1 VVLPYVGPPRGSA
14 AHAAWLLQRP
24 VDDGDTAAAGSPLSH
39 MGPGCSSVLN
49 SITSASRRFH
59 AIYAAL
65 LGGEALTMF
74 PFAPGIRCPPGARP
88 ARRRPAGVARPQL
101 ADAPDYAERFV
112 SRTCRLCGAAPESVH
127 HLAFDCPHPS
137 LCDERVI
144 TAEEVRARAAD
155 IRSAVVAA
163 RCRLGS
169 VWEPQAGPEDDAL
182 SAFLGGLPLGDDEL
196 AFLGYR
202 LLLAA
207 PFPAAVARR
216 HGFLAAAAVG
226 GLLGAVRAQEVRPL
240 CEAWA
245 AWAEQR
251 LRGVAVAWQAA
262 LSGRPL

>member
-1 VVLPYVGPPRGSA
+1 
-14 AHAAWLLQRP
+14 
-24 VDDGDTAAAGSPLSH
+24 
-39 MGPGCSSVLN
+39 
-49 SITSASRRFH
+49 
-59 AIYAAL
+59 
-65 LGGEALTMF
+65 MF
-74 PFAPGIRCPPGARP
+74 PFAPGVRCPPVVRP
-88 ARRRPAGVARPQL
+88 ARHRPAGVARPQL
-101 ADAPDYAERFV
+101 AAAPAYAERFV

-144 TAEEVRARAAD
+144 TAEEVRVRAVD
-155 IRSAVVAA
+155 IRRAVVAA
-163 RCRLGS
+163 RGRLGS
-169 VWEPQAGPEDDAL
+169 AWEPQAGPEDDAL
-182 SAFLGGLPLGDDEL
+182 VAFLGGLPLGDDAL

-226 GLLGAVRAQEVRPL
+226 GLFGAVRAQEVRPL

-251 LRGVAVAWQAA
+251 LRDVAVAWQAA
-262 LSGRPL
+262 LSGRSL